1 MQNIDINRC
10 WVAMKDIR
18 VRGLCNSKTRE
29 GAIASAIA
37 QIQTDPANALKK
49 QYVGVKN
56 YASFGDQRE
65 DHEYG
70 FGPRHG
76 SIVFSI
82 ERRNHKADTVLG
94 PDHVYL
100 LECVRDSI
108 PIEVLREDPLRPNS
122 NRPQTMNLFAAIER
136 WDRYRRLSEAY
147 GEAVLEQGVEA
158 HGE

>member
-1 MQNIDINRC
+1 MQNIDIDRC
-10 WVAMKDIR
+10 LIAMQDLC
-18 VRGLCNSKTRE
+18 VHGLCCTPMRE
-29 GAIASAIA
+29 AALASAIRM
-37 QIQTDPANALKK
+37 IQENPTGALKK
-49 QYVGVKN
+49 GYVGIKN

-82 ERRNHKADTVLG
+82 GRRKPQENITLGAD
-94 PDHVYL
+94 HIYL
-100 LECVRDSI
+100 LECVRDSM
-108 PIEVLREDPLRPNS
+108 PIEVRREDPLRS
-122 NRPQTMNLFAAIER
+122 NRNLKQTMNLTAAIER

-147 GEAVLEQGVEA
+147 GEAVSEQGVEA